1 MARSLAAQV
10 ILTVITL
17 SRFHESPTEG
27 QGHARKQRSC
37 REDEGRKA
45 ISLEAVPRRCFQLES
60 GHS

>member
-27 QGHARKQRSC
+27 QGHARKQRLC
-37 REDEGRKA
+37 QEYDGWNLATARIRLEKQVNA
-45 ISLEAVPRRCFQLES
+45 I
-60 GHS
+60 